1 MATGRP
7 YRRRGML
14 SRLGAL
20 GCALVAV
27 GTVTAAAG
35 PQAARTAH
43 GVRTAVTF
51 PALPASAGSAADA
64 GLQALLAR
72 RATAVLHHDRAGWLA
87 TVDTDTPAAAAG
99 QAAEYDRIAA
109 LPVTQWQYR
118 PAGVAPVTS
127 AARTAGATTGPGSAN
142 SPAAAAVPVPV
153 PVALT
158 YRLAGDT
165 RDVVR
170 TRTLTV
176 KLGGMAG
183 WRVVSETAAA
193 DTDRDLWDLAP
204 VTVARAARGVSVGLG
219 AAPSEVAALAARI
232 DTAAASVDALWGPS
246 WPRQVAVVLPGD
258 ASLFQAL
265 LEHPAGAAPV
275 QFAAVTTGWLD
286 RGRSGPHAIAAAA
299 DRVVLNPDVWARLTD
314 AGRQAVLVHEL
325 THVATR
331 ATTSATPPT
340 WLDEGFAAWVGYR
353 DAGLTG
359 SAVAADALPAV
370 RAGRLPPALPA
381 DGDFD
386 PARGDAGPAYA
397 QAWVACDLIAE
408 RAGPA
413 GLVAAYRAAASGGGG
428 PSRADA
434 ALRQVLGEDTATFTT
449 RWQARLRTLAGAGA

>member
-1 MATGRP
+1 
-7 YRRRGML
+7 
-14 SRLGAL
+14 
-20 GCALVAV
+20 V
-27 GTVTAAAG
+27 
-35 PQAARTAH
+35 
-43 GVRTAVTF
+43 
-51 PALPASAGSAADA
+51 GSAADA
-64 GLQALLAR
+64 ELQALLAR
-72 RATAVLHHDRAGWLA
+72 RATAVLHHDRAGWAA

-109 LPVTQWQYR
+109 LPVTRWQYR
-118 PAGVAPVTS
+118 PAGAAPVAS
-127 AARTAGATTGPGSAN
+127 AALTAGAAIGPGGTI
-142 SPAAAAVPVPV
+142 AVPVT
-153 PVALT
+153 LT

-176 KLGGMAG
+176 KLGGMTG

-204 VTVARAARGVSVGLG
+204 VTVARAVRGVSVGLG

-246 WPRQVAVVLPGD
+246 WPRQVVVVLPGD
-258 ASLFQAL
+258 ASGFQAF
-265 LEHPAGAAPV
+265 LEHPAGAAPA

-340 WLDEGFAAWVGYR
+340 WLDEGLAAWVGYR

-370 RAGRLPPALPA
+370 RAGRLPTALPA

-397 QAWVACDLIAE
+397 QAWVACDLIVA
-408 RAGPA
+408 RAGVP
-413 GLVAAYRAAASGGGG
+413 GLVAVYRAAASAGGG
-428 PSRADA
+428 PARADA
-434 ALRQVLGEDTATFTT
+434 ALRQTLGEGTAIFTQQ
-449 RWQARLRTLAGAGA
+449 WQARLRTLAGAGA